1 MKKFLEL
8 FAPYRKKLA
17 AVLILDVFG
26 MICALV
32 LPYLMSEI
40 LERGVAAEN
49 MRLVWQYGIIML
61 VLAIIS
67 MAIGIISVRLNTTI
81 TSRYTTDLFQHIF
94 EKINGISYE
103 DYSKI
108 GPSGLLTRAT
118 DDVWNVEWAATSL
131 PYTMVTVPIMFLG
144 SCVLSFLADGVLSLV
159 FLLAVPPVLALVM
172 IIMGPLYDMWDK
184 SDKYVDM
191 QNKVVRER
199 LSGLRVVRAFNKE
212 SYEHGR
218 AKLATEEMS
227 KYMIR
232 ANVRGGM
239 VDPFAMLLL
248 NLATVLV
255 VYVGRL
261 RAEGGAGIGSGD
273 VIAVL
278 EYVALLTN
286 ALINLSW
293 TLAWLPRLKVSV
305 KRINEIISLD
315 SEDSGEERVGK
326 PEGFDLTID
335 NLTFSYPEAQSPAIK
350 NLSLNVKEGE
360 RVAIIGGTGSGKSTV
375 AKLLLGLFEPTE
387 GDIILGGTSFSDMSK
402 STIRNNISIAL
413 QKAVIFEGSVR
424 DNVKLGKPDATDE
437 EIMEVLSLS
446 KMDDFVRSHAE
457 GLDYLLVGMGQNISG
472 GQKQRLNM
480 ARAVIKQTNIYIF
493 DDSFSALD
501 FLTEKEIK
509 ENYEKILGGKSR
521 IFITQRV
528 STAMSADRI
537 YVMDGGEIVGMGSHS
552 ELVESCP
559 IYREIAESQLGKR
572 SVGGGNNE
580 E

>member
-94 EKINGISYE
+94 EKINSISYE

-144 SCVLSFLADGVLSLV
+144 SGVLSFLADGVLSLV

-172 IIMGPLYDMWDK
+172 IIMGPLYGMWDK

-261 RAEGGAGIGSGD
+261 RAEGGADIGSGD

-286 ALINLSW
+286 AIINLSW

-315 SEDSGEERVGK
+315 SEDSGEEKTGK
-326 PEGFDLTID
+326 PEGFDLKID

-350 NLSLNVKEGE
+350 NLSLHVMEGE

-375 AKLLLGLFEPTE
+375 AKLLLGLFDPTE
-387 GDIILGGTSFSDMSK
+387 GDIILGGTSFCDMSK
-402 STIRNNISIAL
+402 STIRNNLSIAL

-424 DNVKLGKPDATDE
+424 DNVKLSKPDATDE

>member
-1 MKKFLEL
+1 MKKFSEL

-61 VLAIIS
+61 VLAIVS

-94 EKINGISYE
+94 EKINSISYE

-144 SCVLSFLADGVLSLV
+144 SGVLSFLADGVLSLV
-159 FLLAVPPVLALVM
+159 FLLAVPPVLILVM
-172 IIMGPLYDMWDK
+172 IIMGPLYGMWDK

-261 RAEGGAGIGSGD
+261 RAEGGADIGSGD

-315 SEDSGEERVGK
+315 SEDSGEEKTGK
-326 PEGFDLTID
+326 PEGFDLKID
-335 NLTFSYPEAQSPAIK
+335 NLTFAYPEAQSPAIK
-350 NLSLNVKEGE
+350 NLSLHVKEGE

-387 GDIILGGTSFSDMSK
+387 GDIILGGISFRDMSK

-424 DNVKLGKPDATDE
+424 DNVKLSKPDATDE

-446 KMDDFVRSHAE
+446 KMDDFVRSHSE

-537 YVMDGGEIVGMGSHS
+537 YVMDGGKIVGMGSHS
-552 ELVESCP
+552 ELVENCP

-572 SVGGGNNE
+572 SVGGDNNE

>member
-61 VLAIIS
+61 VLAIVS
-67 MAIGIISVRLNTTI
+67 MVIGIISVRLNTTI

-94 EKINGISYE
+94 EKINSISYE

-144 SCVLSFLADGVLSLV
+144 SGVLSFLADGVLSLV

-261 RAEGGAGIGSGD
+261 RAEGGADIGSGD

-286 ALINLSW
+286 AIINLSW

-315 SEDSGEERVGK
+315 SEDSGEEKTGK
-326 PEGFDLTID
+326 PEGFDLKID

-350 NLSLNVKEGE
+350 NLSLHVMEGE

-375 AKLLLGLFEPTE
+375 AKLLLDLFDPTE

-424 DNVKLGKPDATDE
+424 DNVKLSKPDATDE

-446 KMDDFVRSHAE
+446 KMDDFVKSHSE

>member
-61 VLAIIS
+61 VLAIVS

-94 EKINGISYE
+94 EKINSISYE

-144 SCVLSFLADGVLSLV
+144 SGVLSFLADGVLSLV

-172 IIMGPLYDMWDK
+172 IIMGPLYGMWDK

-261 RAEGGAGIGSGD
+261 RAEGGADIGSGD

-286 ALINLSW
+286 AIINLSW

-315 SEDSGEERVGK
+315 SEDSGEEKTGK
-326 PEGFDLTID
+326 PEGFDLKID
-335 NLTFSYPEAQSPAIK
+335 NLTFAYPEAQSPAIK
-350 NLSLNVKEGE
+350 NLSLHVKEGE

-375 AKLLLGLFEPTE
+375 AKLLLGLFDPTE
-387 GDIILGGTSFSDMSK
+387 GDIILGGTSFCDMSK

-424 DNVKLGKPDATDE
+424 DNVKLSKPDATDE

-446 KMDDFVRSHAE
+446 KMDDFVKSHSE

-552 ELVESCP
+552 ELVDSCP

>member
-61 VLAIIS
+61 ALAIVS
-67 MAIGIISVRLNTTI
+67 MVIGIISVRLNTTI

-94 EKINGISYE
+94 EKINSISYE

-118 DDVWNVEWAATSL
+118 DDVWNIEWAATSL

-144 SCVLSFLADGVLSLV
+144 SGVLSFLADGVLSLV

-172 IIMGPLYDMWDK
+172 IIMGPLYGMWDK

-261 RAEGGAGIGSGD
+261 RAEGGADIGSGD

-315 SEDSGEERVGK
+315 SEDSGEEKTGK
-326 PEGFDLTID
+326 PEGFDLKID
-335 NLTFSYPEAQSPAIK
+335 NLTFAYPEAQSPAIK
-350 NLSLNVKEGE
+350 NLSLHVKEGE

-375 AKLLLGLFEPTE
+375 AKLLLGLFDPTE
-387 GDIILGGTSFSDMSK
+387 GDIVLGGTSYYDMSK

-424 DNVKLGKPDATDE
+424 DNVKLSKPDATDE

-572 SVGGGNNE
+572 SEGGGNNE